1 MTDETHQDLIDALD
15 DLLGRE
21 REALLGGKLEQIAKL
36 MSAKED
42 LVDRFNALPPEDRPT
57 LESVHQKVTRNQ
69 ALLNSAL
76 DGIRAVAN
84 RMADL
89 RRVRSGL
96 ETYDRRGNKQT
107 FGTQTSTNVEKRA

>member
-1 MTDETHQDLIDALD
+1 MTDETHQDLIDELD
-15 DLLGRE
+15 VLLDRE
-21 REALLGGKLEQIAKL
+21 RDALLEGKLEQIAEL
-36 MSAKED
+36 MSTKEKLID
-42 LVDRFNALPPEDRPT
+42 KINALDPEER
-57 LESVHQKVTRNQ
+57 LVLKMVHQKVTRNQ

-76 DGIRAVAN
+76 DGIRAVAT

-107 FGTQTSTNVEKRA
+107 FDTKTSCKVEKRA